1 MTEAANFF
9 DMIAEAQTPAPI
21 RRKEKRAEDRR
32 ALKEAA
38 EKELEEQ
45 EALLR
50 QYRAWRAER
59 KQALL
64 DGPHGKDVRGIVQFL
79 RTMTLSSAPGL
90 LKLIERSAWI
100 RTMSASDRADL
111 LNIIGSSI
119 VRLRVRSGLPEF
131 DDEIPFAEPPKAFS
145 QIKQMMDVR

>member
-50 QYRAWRAER
+50 QYRAWRAQR

-90 LKLIERSAWI
+90 LKLVERSVWI

-111 LNIIGSSI
+111 LNIIGSGI
-119 VRLRVRSGLPEF
+119 IRCRVRAGLEPF